1 MKRFCIAGATLAALI
16 VSPAIAADMP
26 VKAAIYKAPPPI
38 AYSWTGF
45 YVGGNGGYGWG
56 SRTANLNPGD
66 STAVLAI
73 SAVAGGTPP
82 PVAPF
87 DLHGG
92 LVGLQG
98 GYNWQFDRSW
108 LVGIEADYDWAR
120 IRGSGTSA
128 FFLNGLPSTFQVNQ
142 NITSFGTVRGR
153 VGWLAI
159 PTLLVYGTGGFAYG
173 HVTESQTVA
182 GGATLATAVSGFVC
196 GPGLQCFAANSSR
209 NLNGWTVG
217 TGLEYALWEH
227 CTIKAEYLYVNLG
240 SGDVAGMPAAS
251 VAGLAPGT
259 RPSSFTS
266 ANSQVD
272 FHVVRAGLNWKF

>member
-1 MKRFCIAGATLAALI
+1 LK
-16 VSPAIAADMP
+16 
-26 VKAAIYKAPPPI
+26 
-38 AYSWTGF
+38 
-45 YVGGNGGYGWG
+45 
-56 SRTANLNPGD
+56 PGD

-142 NITSFGTVRGR
+142 DITSFGTVRGR
-153 VGWLAI
+153 VGWLVI

-209 NLNGWTVG
+209 NLNG
-217 TGLEYALWEH
+217 
-227 CTIKAEYLYVNLG
+227 
-240 SGDVAGMPAAS
+240 
-251 VAGLAPGT
+251 
-259 RPSSFTS
+259 
-266 ANSQVD
+266 
-272 FHVVRAGLNWKF
+272 

>member
-26 VKAAIYKAPPPI
+26 VKAAIYKAPASAPF
-38 AYSWTGF
+38 SWTGF

-108 LVGIEADYDWAR
+108 LVGIR
-120 IRGSGTSA
+120 STRTSPRSE
-128 FFLNGLPSTFQVNQ
+128 PSEDA
-142 NITSFGTVRGR
+142 S
-153 VGWLAI
+153 
-159 PTLLVYGTGGFAYG
+159 
-173 HVTESQTVA
+173 A
-182 GGATLATAVSGFVC
+182 G
-196 GPGLQCFAANSSR
+196 
-209 NLNGWTVG
+209 
-217 TGLEYALWEH
+217 
-227 CTIKAEYLYVNLG
+227 
-240 SGDVAGMPAAS
+240 
-251 VAGLAPGT
+251 
-259 RPSSFTS
+259 
-266 ANSQVD
+266 
-272 FHVVRAGLNWKF
+272 

>member
-1 MKRFCIAGATLAALI
+1 

-108 LVGIEADYDWAR
+108 LVGIR
-120 IRGSGTSA
+120 STRTSPRSE
-128 FFLNGLPSTFQVNQ
+128 PSEDA
-142 NITSFGTVRGR
+142 S
-153 VGWLAI
+153 
-159 PTLLVYGTGGFAYG
+159 
-173 HVTESQTVA
+173 A
-182 GGATLATAVSGFVC
+182 G
-196 GPGLQCFAANSSR
+196 
-209 NLNGWTVG
+209 
-217 TGLEYALWEH
+217 
-227 CTIKAEYLYVNLG
+227 
-240 SGDVAGMPAAS
+240 
-251 VAGLAPGT
+251 
-259 RPSSFTS
+259 
-266 ANSQVD
+266 
-272 FHVVRAGLNWKF
+272 